1 MNSSWYTGS
10 GDDGSTSLFG
20 PERVSKSSPQPEA
33 YGSVDEASAFLGLIR
48 AQIDDKSAAILKRIQ
63 NDFYVIM
70 AELASTPDKLST
82 IDRLD
87 NDRLHWLETQ
97 IDLLAEEVEPVT
109 DFVQS
114 GDSKL
119 GALIDV
125 GRTVVRRAERR

>member
-1 MNSSWYTGS
+1 
-10 GDDGSTSLFG
+10 
-20 PERVSKSSPQPEA
+20 
-33 YGSVDEASAFLGLIR
+33 
-48 AQIDDKSAAILKRIQ
+48 

-87 NDRLHWLETQ
+87 KDRLRWLETQ
-97 IDLLAEEVEPVT
+97 IDLLAEEVEPIT

-125 GRTVVRRAERR
+125 GRTVVRRAERRIVDLQEIGQWDNPTVLKYFNRLSSLLFLMLLREVQRRDQDTSNVD